1 MSPDLQRRVQRY
13 GWDKA
18 VDHYENFWS
27 EQLAPSQKRMLEVA
41 GLEPGEKVIDIACGT
56 GLLTF
61 PVADK
66 VGPTGS
72 VLGTDISGKMVDAAR
87 NLADAHTVENTQ
99 FERMDAEDLAL
110 PDRKFDVALSSLGIM
125 YYPSPLAGV
134 KEMKRLLR
142 PGGRAIVS
150 TWGTRSNCGWADIF
164 PIVDRR
170 VNTDVCPMFFQEGT
184 GANLRLTLERAG
196 FVDVQLHRLSTT
208 LHYDSFEDACG
219 AAFVG
224 GPVAMAYS
232 RFDETTKAETHE
244 EYRKSIEPYRTDK
257 GYEIPG
263 EFVIG
268 YGRKEGKKVPVEAE
282 LPLPCAARM
291 LANQC

>member
-18 VDHYENFWS
+18 VDHYEKYWS
-27 EQLAPSQKRMLEVA
+27 EQLAPSQKRMLDIADVQ
-41 GLEPGEKVIDIACGT
+41 LGENVIDIACGT

-61 PVADK
+61 PVAES
-66 VGPTGS
+66 VGATGS
-72 VLGTDISGKMVDAAR
+72 VFGTDISGKMIETAR
-87 NLADAHTVENTQ
+87 SLAERLPATNTQ
-99 FERMDAEDLAL
+99 FERMDAEDLTL
-110 PDRKFDVALSSLGIM
+110 PDEKFDVALSSLGIM
-125 YYPSPLAGV
+125 YYPSPLAGM
-134 KEMKRLLR
+134 KEMRRILQ

-150 TWGTRSNCGWADIF
+150 TWGARPNCGWAEIF

-170 VNTDVCPMFFQEGT
+170 VSTDVCPLFFQEGT

-196 FVDVQLHRLSTT
+196 FVDVQLHRFSTT
-208 LHYDSFEDACG
+208 LYYDSFQDACG

-224 GPVAMAYS
+224 GPVAMAYA
-232 RFDETTKAETHE
+232 RFDEPTKREAHE
-244 EYRKSIEPYRTDK
+244 EYRKSIEPYRTSK

-268 YGRKEGKKVPVEAE
+268 YGKKGF
-282 LPLPCAARM
+282 
-291 LANQC
+291 